1 MLYAPRSIAD
11 FPEHVLSFLVELL
24 GFDRSSRCRIKPQ
37 SIESSSYLTIPSSPN
52 IQTNLLPIEERVSS
66 QSSQK
71 SIVGVSSPLEHRL
84 QQPQDCM
91 MKVAEIV
98 SKSEAHYLEGR
109 YWRFHQPIELDR
121 FSSREAT
128 LRQAQGNACG
138 VGVGVASACAESLPL
153 ALRSQTM
160 PTIDRVFIDPTH
172 PMITHANYLFEPD
185 LLTISI
191 DRGHFQGND
200 STKANLCEGDRY
212 LLDFIY
218 PHLFQAYQNSIS
230 LTNIQ
235 QQLAESS
242 RSKTPLFSV
251 EAIQSL
257 GLTKRESEVLCSIAQ
272 DKSNSDIAI
281 ALECSLSTVKKH
293 LEHIYEKLAVQTRTA
308 AVMTALL
315 RLGSI
320 DN

>member
-1 MLYAPRSIAD
+1 MLYSPRSIVD
-11 FPEHVLSFLVELL
+11 FPEHVLSFLVESL
-24 GFDRSSRCRIKPQ
+24 GFNRSIRSRLNPQ

-52 IQTNLLPIEERVSS
+52 IQTDLLPIEERIVS

-71 SIVGVSSPLEHRL
+71 FIDRL

-98 SKSEAHYLEGR
+98 SKSEAHYLEGK

-121 FSSREAT
+121 FCSRGAT
-128 LRQAQGNACG
+128 
-138 VGVGVASACAESLPL
+138 
-153 ALRSQTM
+153 
-160 PTIDRVFIDPTH
+160 PTIDRVFIDPNH

-191 DRGHFQGND
+191 DRGHFQGDD
-200 STKANLCEGDRY
+200 STKASLCEGDRY
-212 LLDFIY
+212 LLDFIH
-218 PHLFQAYQNSIS
+218 PHLVQAYQNSIA

-257 GLTKRESEVLCSIAQ
+257 GLTKRESEVLCAIAQ

-308 AVMTALL
+308 AVMTALV

-320 DN
+320 EN